1 MQVPDQ
7 VFDPSMRLERLS
19 IGEGAV
25 LGSGLLEHLEA
36 MQNLEEVEFQG
47 DLYINGVD
55 DQKHLTSLM
64 RDIPRVRLEKL
75 GWRSWLAFVEVLI
88 ALHGLAPG

>member
-1 MQVPDQ
+1 
-7 VFDPSMRLERLS
+7 
-19 IGEGAV
+19 
-25 LGSGLLEHLEA
+25 

-75 GWRSWLAFVEVLI
+75 VGVHGWLLLRF
-88 ALHGLAPG
+88 